1 MQIIWKGQSCF
12 QIITSQ
18 GKDSQVSLIIDPFG
32 PDCGLKVPNL
42 SGDILLVT
50 HDHPSHNNIKAL
62 PQQGQPFLIDGLGEY
77 EIKGVYIQ
85 GIPAFHRNINF
96 GKPPSSAAGGVTIYT
111 IESENMRI
119 CHMGDFGQKELFP
132 EQLEDIGEIDILL
145 IPIGGNETIGSEEAQ
160 KIISQIEPKI
170 VIPMHYSL
178 PKLKAKLN
186 GLDKFLKVMGEKNHE
201 SLPKLIIKSKD
212 LTTDEETKTI
222 VLRAQ

>member
-42 SGDILLVT
+42 SGNILLVT
-50 HDHPSHNNIKAL
+50 HNHPSHNNIKAVS
-62 PQQGQPFLIDGLGEY
+62 GQPFLIDGPGEY
-77 EIKGVYIQ
+77 DIKGVYIQ
-85 GIPAFHRNINF
+85 GIPAFHDKNF
-96 GKPPSSAAGGVTIYT
+96 GKEKGEVIIYT
-111 IESENMRI
+111 IESESMRV

-145 IPIGGNETIGSEEAQ
+145 IPIGGNETIDSEEAQ

-170 VIPMHYSL
+170 VIPMHYLL

-186 GLDKFLKVMGEKNHE
+186 GLDKFLKIMGEKNHE
-201 SLPKLIIKSKD
+201 SLPKLIVKSKD
-212 LTTDEETKTI
+212 LTSDEETKTI

>member
-32 PDCGLKVPNL
+32 QDCGLKVPNL

-50 HDHPSHNNIKAL
+50 RNHPSHNNIKAL
-62 PQQGQPFLIDGLGEY
+62 LQQGQPFLIDGPGEY

-96 GKPPSSAAGGVTIYT
+96 SGVTIYT
-111 IESENMRI
+111 IESEGMRV

-132 EQLEDIGEIDILL
+132 EQLEDIGEVDILL

-170 VIPMHYSL
+170 VIPMRYSL
-178 PKLKAKLN
+178 PKLKAKLD
-186 GLDKFLKVMGEKNHE
+186 GLDKFLKIMGEKNHE
-201 SLPKLIIKSKD
+201 SLPKLTVKSKD
-212 LTTDEETKTI
+212 LTTDEETKII

>member
-50 HDHPSHNNIKAL
+50 HNHPSHNNIKAL
-62 PQQGQPFLIDGLGEY
+62 LQQGQPFLIDGPGEY

-96 GKPPSSAAGGVTIYT
+96 GKENIYT
-111 IESENMRI
+111 IESEGMRV

-132 EQLEDIGEIDILL
+132 EQLEDIGEVDILL

-170 VIPMHYSL
+170 VIPMRYSL
-178 PKLKAKLN
+178 PKLKAKLD
-186 GLDKFLKVMGEKNHE
+186 GLDKFLKIMGEKNHE
-201 SLPKLIIKSKD
+201 SLPKLTVKSKD
-212 LTTDEETKTI
+212 LTSDEETKII
-222 VLRAQ
+222 VLQVQ

>member
-50 HDHPSHNNIKAL
+50 HNYPSHNNIKAL
-62 PQQGQPFLIDGLGEY
+62 LQQGQPFLIDGLGEY

-85 GIPAFHRNINF
+85 GIPAFHDKNF
-96 GKPPSSAAGGVTIYT
+96 GKEKGGMTIYT
-111 IESENMRI
+111 IESENMRV

-170 VIPMHYSL
+170 VIPMHYLL

-186 GLDKFLKVMGEKNHE
+186 GLDKFLKAMGEKNHE

>member
-50 HDHPSHNNIKAL
+50 HNHPSHNNIKAL
-62 PQQGQPFLIDGLGEY
+62 LQQGQPFLIDGLGEY

-85 GIPAFHRNINF
+85 GIPAFHDKNF
-96 GKPPSSAAGGVTIYT
+96 GKEKGGMTIYT
-111 IESENMRI
+111 IESENMRV

-178 PKLKAKLN
+178 PKLKAKLD
-186 GLDKFLKVMGEKNHE
+186 GLEKFLKVMGEKNHE
-201 SLPKLIIKSKD
+201 SLPKLTIKSKD
-212 LTTDEETKTI
+212 LTTEEETKTI

>member
-32 PDCGLKVPNL
+32 PECGLKVPNL

-50 HDHPSHNNIKAL
+50 HDHPSHNNIKAVS
-62 PQQGQPFLIDGLGEY
+62 GQPFLINGLGEY

-85 GIPAFHRNINF
+85 GIPAFHDKNF
-96 GKPPSSAAGGVTIYT
+96 GKEKGRVTIYT
-111 IESENMRI
+111 IESEKMRV

-178 PKLKAKLN
+178 PKLKAKLD
-186 GLDKFLKVMGEKNHE
+186 GLDKFLKVMGEKNQE
-201 SLPKLIIKSKD
+201 SLPKLTIKSKD
-212 LTTDEETKTI
+212 LTTEEETKTI
-222 VLRAQ
+222 VLRI